1 MLRVENDFQILT
13 QRSGSMTEMELACGR
28 ERLIE
33 SWVLKM
39 VSKYLNF
46 HQRLEA
52 DNHENKFVPFCE
64 FDAKSDNSAAL
75 LAVLLFYISQVIN
88 YCLVYTSHGDQ
99 IFPFSTQF
107 LVQSIQSISNKYHI
121 SWAFI

>member
-46 HQRLEA
+46 NQRLEA

-64 FDAKSDNSAAL
+64 FDAISDNSAAL

-88 YCLVYTSHGDQ
+88 YCLVYT
-99 IFPFSTQF
+99 
-107 LVQSIQSISNKYHI
+107 
-121 SWAFI
+121 

>member
-1 MLRVENDFQILT
+1 MRVENDFQILT

-64 FDAKSDNSAAL
+64 FDAKSDSSAAL

-88 YCLVYTSHGDQ
+88 YCLVYT
-99 IFPFSTQF
+99 
-107 LVQSIQSISNKYHI
+107 
-121 SWAFI
+121 